1 MYCDKLEYLKQGKK
15 ISECSSTGFLT
26 ENNLDTLITYD
37 SITTFH
43 EEERFV
49 YIPTRPEN
57 KFDTSFINL
66 PSLAKGN
73 PVTFRVPARRSWLR
87 KYNCLARGENLAPFV
102 QSFKLYLPLKEYKTG
117 SDKEYSRTRVVLTSV
132 AGSSFTE
139 TGEVVYNVPLADSN
153 YVTTYTEGFHRCPN
167 GKETSNPYCLYDNL
181 STICDTSTRVTPKPE
196 VLMPTILS
204 TWKISF
210 TKGSGGEDLTWNA
223 PNAATNLL
231 IIGKVK
237 LRFHPQVKKRRVL
250 ERLSDSAAFGCC
262 AGNTYRSD
270 WRKEK
275 ESVLP
280 AHLPPHAHFPT
291 PIYAQ
296 QNQS

>member
-1 MYCDKLEYLKQGKK
+1 M
-15 ISECSSTGFLT
+15 
-26 ENNLDTLITYD
+26 
-37 SITTFH
+37 
-43 EEERFV
+43 V
-49 YIPTRPEN
+49 
-57 KFDTSFINL
+57 
-66 PSLAKGN
+66 
-73 PVTFRVPARRSWLR
+73 
-87 KYNCLARGENLAPFV
+87 PFV

-167 GKETSNPYCLYDNL
+167 GKETSNPYSLCDNL
-181 STICDTSTRVTPKPE
+181 PTICDTSTRVTPKPE

-223 PNAATNLL
+223 PNATTNLL

-237 LRFHPQVKKRRVL
+237 LRFYP
-250 ERLSDSAAFGCC
+250 
-262 AGNTYRSD
+262 
-270 WRKEK
+270 
-275 ESVLP
+275 
-280 AHLPPHAHFPT
+280 
-291 PIYAQ
+291 
-296 QNQS
+296 